1 MSSALSL
8 LLESNPDRV
17 GTTLFLDPAIR
28 DWVVLPLFVVMVV
41 AGLLRGLVGKYLAGP
56 YEKSKTIGITC
67 QNQMNRLTKI
77 RSGASHYIST
87 TRWHIR
93 RLFVIQEL
101 TDQADHCIDQHEKKI
116 EAEKELEAN
125 GGTVAADGDDDPMSA
140 MMNPMGMLKGN
151 MVFMVQNMVMMQG
164 IQYFFSGFIMLKIPF
179 ALTSGFKSMF
189 QRGLADSMPDLDPSY
204 VSSISWYFLT
214 MYGLRGFF
222 RLVIGGEPLFEIR
235 EQEIILKQ
243 LGFAPPPGNPQQKNN
258 SWEEW
263 ATRFQ
268 KEAENLEL
276 FVTSHQSEFDQ
287 VEKRLLGA
295 KYPKRNKTSKSL
307 GGAGTSG
314 ANNSDFLLGKVK
326 RKTQ

>member
-1 MSSALSL
+1 MSSAFAS

-41 AGLLRGLVGKYLAGP
+41 AGLLRGLVGRYLAGP
-56 YEKSKTIGITC
+56 YEKSKAVGVRC
-67 QNQMNRLTKI
+67 QNQFNRLNKI
-77 RSGASHYIST
+77 RSGASHFIST

-93 RLFVIQEL
+93 RLFAIQEL
-101 TDQADHCIDQHEKKI
+101 TDQADWCIDQHEKKQ
-116 EAEKELEAN
+116 AEKETMGA
-125 GGTVAADGDDDPMSA
+125 GGDDPLSA
-140 MMNPMGMLKGN
+140 MMNPMDMLKGN

-179 ALTSGFKSMF
+179 ALTSGFKAMF
-189 QRGLADSMPDLDPSY
+189 QKGLADSMPDLDPSY

-222 RLVIGGEPLFEIR
+222 KLVMGGEPLLEIR
-235 EQEIILKQ
+235 EQEMALKQ
-243 LGFAPPPGNPQQKNN
+243 LGMAPPPANPQSKQNDL
-258 SWEEW
+258 EEW
-263 ATRFQ
+263 ATKFQ
-268 KEAENLEL
+268 KEAENFEL
-276 FVTSHQSEFDQ
+276 FVTSHQSDFDQ

-295 KYPKRNKTSKSL
+295 KYPKRKSSKGASFK
-307 GGAGTSG
+307 GGI
-314 ANNSDFLLGKVK
+314 NNSDFLLGKVK